1 MFTGII
7 NASGVLK
14 DTMSRG
20 SNKLLVIETNN
31 DFNNDIQIGDS
42 ISIDGVCLTVEKI
55 DNNRMHLT
63 SIDTTVKKSIIH
75 FYKKQA
81 EINLEKSITL
91 KTYLGGHIVNGHVDT
106 IGEVIKE
113 INTGKK
119 ITLTINIVS
128 SFGKYLI
135 NNDSIAVNGVSL
147 TIKSVYGNNFSI
159 EIIPETIKRTNLI
172 KLRSGSKVNVEI
184 NHITKAIYEFT
195 KRGPR

>member
-7 NASGVLK
+7 NASGILK
-14 DTMSRG
+14 DTMSKG
-20 SNKLLVIETNN
+20 SNKLLIIETNN

-55 DNNRMHLT
+55 DNNKMHLT

-75 FYKKQA
+75 FYRKQA
-81 EINLEKSITL
+81 GINLEKSITM

-113 INTGKK
+113 INTGRK

-195 KRGPR
+195 KRGL